1 MKWIVIALLA
11 IATGSNGAIGQ
22 TYPRTVTTLDT
33 MTNLLARNPI
43 DEETILVLNRVG
55 DTNWG
60 PLQFWRHS
68 KNSSAATNLSSCF
81 TAIRTGRWMLV
92 TNLAQATSGISGLL
106 VNGTG
111 EATNLVDTTTV
122 TWSNSGGAAY
132 ATAIA
137 PIFNGLLACVDDST
151 IHTLG
156 IAKLGTNYLLSIT
169 QATNAPG
176 PYPSSIPLS
185 ASDLSVHL
193 MRVRLIG
200 TNYLLEVTQ

>member
-1 MKWIVIALLA
+1 MKWIAILLLA
-11 IATGSNGAIGQ
+11 VATGSNALGQ
-22 TYPRTVTTLDT
+22 TYPRTVVALDT

-43 DEETILVLNRVG
+43 DEETVLVLNRVG

-68 KNSSAATNLSSCF
+68 KNSSASTNLTSCF

-92 TNLAQATSGISGLL
+92 TNLASASSGISGLL

-111 EATNLVDTTTV
+111 QATNLVDTPTV
-122 TWSNSGGAAY
+122 TWSSAGGAAS

-137 PIFNGLLACVDDST
+137 PIFNGLLECLDDST

-156 IAKLGTNYLLSIT
+156 IAKLGTNYLLSLT

-185 ASDLSVHL
+185 ASDLSIHQ
-193 MRVRLIG
+193 MRVRLVG